1 MKYCDNTLLTEAFQY
16 NGSFD
21 DVDVPEWIDSAFR
34 DGHLQIWD
42 GQLVIVQDPDC
53 TMSNMQYEDE
63 QYIIRYGITGE
74 KVHVGDYIVKFD
86 FWGGGRM
93 SAFRKEKFD
102 KKFIAI
108 EE

>member
-16 NGSFD
+16 NGD
-21 DVDVPEWIDSAFR
+21 LGDADMPEWIDSAFR
-34 DGHLQIWD
+34 DGHLQIWN

-74 KVHVGDYIVKFD
+74 KVYVGDYIVKFD